1 MEKEKAKSITFSSC
15 PILVILNVR
24 RYWPKTLIKDRTKKI
39 LKNTMKMLN
48 HKIQNGLKLLQKGC
62 KRVT

>member
-39 LKNTMKMLN
+39 LKKYNEDA
-48 HKIQNGLKLLQKGC
+48 
-62 KRVT
+62 